1 MGDRRYP
8 TKKPKYIY
16 KIGNKSMEW
25 VNSWIQGIIIAVII
39 STIIEMILPQGNCK
53 KYIKV
58 VIGVYILFTIVSPVI
73 TKLSGNNFSLSN
85 IIDLDEYVQASS
97 SNTQEE
103 LELSQEEQIKNI
115 YIDSLKGDMTE
126 KIKSKGYEII
136 SIDLEIADDEQY
148 TLKQIDLSLQ
158 KLEEEENQ
166 NQEQSNNSI
175 VNPIASVNEV
185 EVRVENKGTNSQTGN
200 TASSSNSTQSES
212 DMKSNNTTQS
222 GNNINS
228 NNTVQSENNTDADK
242 EKGLSTREQN
252 ELKEYLS
259 GVYEI
264 EKENIHI
271 N

>member
-1 MGDRRYP
+1 
-8 TKKPKYIY
+8 
-16 KIGNKSMEW
+16 MEW

-73 TKLSGNNFSLSN
+73 TKLSGKDFSLSN
-85 IIDLDEYVQASS
+85 MIDLDEYVQASS

-103 LELSQEEQIKNI
+103 LEASQEEQIKNI
-115 YIDSLKGDMTE
+115 YINSLKSDMTE

-136 SIDLEIADDEQY
+136 SIDLEIENNEQY

-158 KLEEEENQ
+158 KSENEENQ
-166 NQEQSNNSI
+166 NQDQSNNSA
-175 VNPIASVNEV
+175 VNQIASVNEV
-185 EVRVENKGTNSQTGN
+185 EIKVENGRANSQTGN
-200 TASSSNSTQSES
+200 TASSNNSAQLENDTNSNSTMQSENSTQSQ
-212 DMKSNNTTQS
+212 NNT
-222 GNNINS
+222 N
-228 NNTVQSENNTDADK
+228 K
-242 EKGLSTREQN
+242 EKGLSTKEQN
-252 ELKEYLS
+252 DLKEYLS

>member
-1 MGDRRYP
+1 
-8 TKKPKYIY
+8 
-16 KIGNKSMEW
+16 MEW

-85 IIDLDEYVQASS
+85 IIDLNEYVQASS
-97 SNTQEE
+97 TNTQEE
-103 LELSQEEQIKNI
+103 LEASQEEQIKNI
-115 YIDSLKGDMTE
+115 YINSLKSDMTE

-136 SIDLEIADDEQY
+136 SIDLEIEDNEQY
-148 TLKQIDLSLQ
+148 TLKQINLSLR
-158 KLEEEENQ
+158 KLENEENQ
-166 NQEQSNNSI
+166 EQENNST
-175 VNPIASVNEV
+175 VNQIASINEV
-185 EVRVENKGTNSQTGN
+185 EIKIENGGANSQEGN
-200 TASSSNSTQSES
+200 IAGSNNYTQSKS
-212 DMKSNNTTQS
+212 DTNSNNTT
-222 GNNINS
+222 
-228 NNTVQSENNTDADK
+228 QSENNTDADK
-242 EKGLSTREQN
+242 EKGLSTKEQN

>member
-1 MGDRRYP
+1 
-8 TKKPKYIY
+8 
-16 KIGNKSMEW
+16 MEW

-97 SNTQEE
+97 TNTQEE
-103 LELSQEEQIKNI
+103 LEASQEEQIKNI
-115 YIDSLKGDMTE
+115 YINSLKSDMTE

-136 SIDLEIADDEQY
+136 SIDLEIEDNEQY
-148 TLKQIDLSLQ
+148 TLKQINLSLR
-158 KLEEEENQ
+158 KLENEENQ
-166 NQEQSNNSI
+166 EQENNST
-175 VNPIASVNEV
+175 VNQIASINEV
-185 EVRVENKGTNSQTGN
+185 EIKIENGGANSQEGN
-200 TASSSNSTQSES
+200 IAN
-212 DMKSNNTTQS
+212 SNNTT
-222 GNNINS
+222 
-228 NNTVQSENNTDADK
+228 QSENNTDADK
-242 EKGLSTREQN
+242 EKGLSTKEQN

>member
-1 MGDRRYP
+1 
-8 TKKPKYIY
+8 
-16 KIGNKSMEW
+16 MEW

-103 LELSQEEQIKNI
+103 LEANQEEQIKNI
-115 YIDSLKGDMTE
+115 YIDSLKNDMTE

-136 SIDLEIADDEQY
+136 SIYLEIADDEQY
-148 TLKQIDLSLQ
+148 TLKQIDLKKKKIGNDSG
-158 KLEEEENQ
+158 E
-166 NQEQSNNSI
+166 QEQEDSSMVNQIAAVNEVEIKVESEGTTSKTGNTANSNNSI
-175 VNPIASVNEV
+175 QLDND
-185 EVRVENKGTNSQTGN
+185 TNSDNENQSEN
-200 TASSSNSTQSES
+200 NSNSSNMEQLES
-212 DMKSNNTTQS
+212 NAE
-222 GNNINS
+222 NI
-228 NNTVQSENNTDADK
+228 QSENNTDK
-242 EKGLSTREQN
+242 KNNLSTKEQN

>member
-1 MGDRRYP
+1 
-8 TKKPKYIY
+8 
-16 KIGNKSMEW
+16 MEW

-103 LELSQEEQIKNI
+103 LEANQEEQIKNI
-115 YIDSLKGDMTE
+115 YIDSLKNDMTE

-136 SIDLEIADDEQY
+136 SIYLEIADDEQY

-158 KLEEEENQ
+158 KIGNDSGE
-166 NQEQSNNSI
+166 QEQEDRSMVKQIAADKEVEIKVESEGTTSKTGNTANSNNSI
-175 VNPIASVNEV
+175 QLDND
-185 EVRVENKGTNSQTGN
+185 TNSDNENQSEN
-200 TASSSNSTQSES
+200 NSNSSNMEQLES
-212 DMKSNNTTQS
+212 NAE
-222 GNNINS
+222 NI
-228 NNTVQSENNTDADK
+228 QSENNTDK
-242 EKGLSTREQN
+242 KNNLSTKEQN

>member
-1 MGDRRYP
+1 
-8 TKKPKYIY
+8 
-16 KIGNKSMEW
+16 
-25 VNSWIQGIIIAVII
+25 
-39 STIIEMILPQGNCK
+39 
-53 KYIKV
+53 
-58 VIGVYILFTIVSPVI
+58 
-73 TKLSGNNFSLSN
+73 
-85 IIDLDEYVQASS
+85 
-97 SNTQEE
+97 
-103 LELSQEEQIKNI
+103 
-115 YIDSLKGDMTE
+115 MTE

-200 TASSSNSTQSES
+200 TESSSNSTQSES

-242 EKGLSTREQN
+242 EKGLSTKEQN